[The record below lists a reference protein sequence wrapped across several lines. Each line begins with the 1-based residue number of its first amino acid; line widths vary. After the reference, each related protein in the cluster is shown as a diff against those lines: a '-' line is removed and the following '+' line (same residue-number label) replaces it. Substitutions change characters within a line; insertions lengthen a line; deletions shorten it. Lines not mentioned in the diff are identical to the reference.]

1 MSYDQCNDF
10 YPLDVSRNNC
20 EWCTIQQK
28 IKHCKMFETNE
39 VVKVCFCVRLLT
51 TLIYR
56 DERTDLEGEVD
67 ISWKISEKRGLMTHV
82 G

>member
-1 MSYDQCNDF
+1 
-10 YPLDVSRNNC
+10 
-20 EWCTIQQK
+20 
-28 IKHCKMFETNE
+28 MFETNE